1 MIIVMSRSATQHDV
15 EEVIKRLEERGYGH
29 HLSRDIERTVIG
41 AIGAPEA
48 EKEAVADNLRRLAGV
63 ERVVPILKPYKI
75 VSRESHPKTGR
86 VLFGES
92 AEFGGKRV
100 SVIAGPCTV
109 ESRAQLLKAARAV
122 GRAGAAALRGGAFK
136 PRTSPYDFQGLGE
149 EGLALL
155 AEARAATGLPIVT
168 EARDAAHVDAVAAV
182 ADAIQIG
189 ARNMQNYEL
198 LRAAGQTGKPVLL
211 KRNFS
216 ATVEEWLKAAE
227 YVASSGTLDIVLCER
242 GIRTFEPSMRNTLDL
257 SSVIVAKRETYL
269 PVIVDPSHATGD
281 FRAVPPLS
289 LAAIAAGADG
299 LIIEVHPDPDEALC
313 DGPQQLTPSR
323 FARLME
329 EVRVVAQAVGRTA

>member
-1 MIIVMSRSATQHDV
+1 MIVVMSRSATDHDI
-15 EEVIKRLEERGYGH
+15 EEVIRRLEARGYGH
-29 HLSRDIERTVIG
+29 HLSRGVERTVIG
-41 AIGAPEA
+41 AIGAA
-48 EKEAVADNLRRLAGV
+48 EEEKQALADTLSRVHGV

-75 VSRESHPKTGR
+75 VSRESHPQPAR
-86 VLFGES
+86 VLFGK
-92 AEFGGKRV
+92 AEFGGRKIG
-100 SVIAGPCTV
+100 VIAGPCTV
-109 ESRAQLLKAARAV
+109 ESRRQILKAARAV
-122 GRAGAAALRGGAFK
+122 SKAGAVALRGGAFK
-136 PRTSPYDFQGLGE
+136 PRTSPYDFQGLGD

-155 AEARAATGLPIVT
+155 AEAREETGLPIVT
-168 EARDAAHVDAVAAV
+168 EARDASAVERVAAV

-198 LRAAGQTGKPVLL
+198 LRAAGQSGKPVLL

-257 SSVIVAKRETYL
+257 SAVHVAKRETYL

-281 FRAVPPLS
+281 FRAVPPMS

-299 LIIEVHPDPDEALC
+299 LIVEVHPEPEKALC
-313 DGPQQLTPSR
+313 DGPQQLTPAR

-329 EVRVVAQAVGRTA
+329 QVRLVAEAVGRTA